1 MSEHEHK
8 IAITLQVPLFAL
20 AGRQRKLDVFRKERA
35 QFESQHLQKLKH
47 FAPLIPVLLGFLEG
61 WWGTNSQHLLS
72 GPGSNVRMLRIP
84 ESRAWKLWD
93 SYALTRAF
101 TVIHYPGTL
110 HFQNTIFQY
119 FNPLSCPSSHLLK
132 IPHSK
137 KLWFQLFLNWKQ
149 ILSL

>member
-61 WWGTNSQHLLS
+61 
-72 GPGSNVRMLRIP
+72 
-84 ESRAWKLWD
+84 
-93 SYALTRAF
+93 
-101 TVIHYPGTL
+101 
-110 HFQNTIFQY
+110 
-119 FNPLSCPSSHLLK
+119 
-132 IPHSK
+132 
-137 KLWFQLFLNWKQ
+137 
-149 ILSL
+149 